1 MVSVSY
7 ELARK
12 IATEVVSR
20 VNARFPEVRVD
31 VHGPTELAHGV
42 FVVISPEDPRAVD
55 AEVFVAYDGTYLLNA
70 GPSFCI
76 ESDDFS
82 GNLADVAGQIFAQ
95 LGAFGTAGMVEVRRL
110 KWLGPISPTWIGRPG
125 IDDYIDEAL
134 LSRSAKVVRSWRPWI

>member
-95 LGAFGTAGMVEVRRL
+95 LEAEQQGWLRSGASSGWALFRL
-110 KWLGPISPTWIGRPG
+110 LGSVDPVLTTTSTRHYCRDPQ
-125 IDDYIDEAL
+125 
-134 LSRSAKVVRSWRPWI
+134 K